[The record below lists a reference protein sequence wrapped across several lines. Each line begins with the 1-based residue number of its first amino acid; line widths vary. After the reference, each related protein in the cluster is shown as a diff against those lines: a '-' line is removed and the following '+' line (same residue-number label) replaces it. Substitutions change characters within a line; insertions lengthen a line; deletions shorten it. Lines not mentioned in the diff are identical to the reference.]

1 MRLSRLFFTN
11 SCNLTSS
18 SCPNRAFHV
27 SKSLK
32 TQNSLLSS
40 SCIKYCTSFKAP
52 YSSQSSQKSSN
63 VKILTDEILKATQS
77 KQSSDKED
85 ESKGSEDSKKSDA
98 FQKKAMKYTFLAFGS
113 MFTGMLGLAIY
124 EWGLYILYSKI
135 DSCITFIY
143 FICLLLRLMFLHLV
157 LVLEGII
164 KINIYCLK

>member
-1 MRLSRLFFTN
+1 MAARSCMQLSRLFLRN
-11 SCNLTSS
+11 SSKFSFSPCSS
-18 SCPNRAFHV
+18 RALHV

-32 TQNSLLSS
+32 TQSSLLSS

-63 VKILTDEILKATQS
+63 VKILTDEILKATQA

-85 ESKGSEDSKKSDA
+85 DSKGSEDSKKSDA

-124 EWGLYILYSKI
+124 EWGLCVL
-135 DSCITFIY
+135 
-143 FICLLLRLMFLHLV
+143 LHLTF
-157 LVLEGII
+157 
-164 KINIYCLK
+164 

>member
-1 MRLSRLFFTN
+1 MAARSCMRLSRLFFTN
-11 SCNLTSS
+11 SCNFTSS

-85 ESKGSEDSKKSDA
+85 ESKGSEDPKKSDA

-124 EWGLYILYSKI
+124 EWGLYISLHCNLRLI
-135 DSCITFIY
+135 LIFIS
-143 FICLLLRLMFLHLV
+143 FRLMFSHILV
-157 LVLEGII
+157 MECI
-164 KINIYCLK
+164 KIDV

>member
-1 MRLSRLFFTN
+1 MAARSCMRLSRLFFTN
-11 SCNLTSS
+11 SCNFTAS

-124 EWGLYILYSKI
+124 EWGLYIFIVCCILYSKI
-135 DSCITFIY
+135 DSCIIFIY
-143 FICLLLRLMFLHLV
+143 FIFILFRLMF
-157 LVLEGII
+157 
-164 KINIYCLK
+164 